1 MELKGIDVSKWQG
14 SINFKSVKAE
24 GIDFVIIKAGGSDAG
39 FYEDPMFKINY
50 AGAKAAGLKVGAYY
64 YVGSKFQGTE
74 SGIVDAKK
82 FIRIL
87 GKRSYEYPV
96 YVDVESTPQK
106 EKSGTTDAVLSFCEY
121 MEGKNYFTGI
131 YGSDV
136 STFHDRVQA
145 GRLINYTWWV
155 AGYGKEPTHNYSIW
169 QYTSSGQVNGIS
181 TRVDRDIS
189 KTDFDVIVNKHFN
202 NN

>member
-1 MELKGIDVSKWQG
+1 MKLAGIDVSRWQG
-14 SINFKSVKAE
+14 SINFKSVKAA

-50 AGAKAAGLKVGAYY
+50 AGSKDAGLKVGAYY
-64 YVGSKFQGTE
+64 YVGSKFQGTDN
-74 SGIVDAKK
+74 GIADAKK

-87 GKRSYEYPV
+87 GKRSFEYPV

-121 MEGKNYFTGI
+121 MESKNFFVGI

-155 AGYGKEPTHNYSIW
+155 AGYGKEPSHNYSVW
-169 QYTSSGQVNGIS
+169 QYTSSGSVNGIS
-181 TRVDRDIS
+181 TRVDRNIS
-189 KTDFDVIVNKHFN
+189 KTDFNVIVNKHFN

>member
-1 MELKGIDVSKWQG
+1 MELKGIDVSRWQG
-14 SINFKSVKAE
+14 SINFKSVKSA
-24 GIDFVIIKAGGSDAG
+24 GVDFVIIKAGGSDAG

-50 AGAKAAGLKVGAYY
+50 TAAKAAGLKVGAYY

-87 GKRSYEYPV
+87 GKRSFDYPV

-106 EKSGTTDAVLSFCEY
+106 EKSGTTDAILSFCEY
-121 MEGKNYFTGI
+121 MESKSFFVGI

-155 AGYGKEPTHNYSIW
+155 AGYGKEPSHNYNVW
-169 QYTSSGQVNGIS
+169 QYTSSGSVNGIS

-189 KTDFDVIVNKHFN
+189 KTDFNVIVNKHFN

>member
-1 MELKGIDVSKWQG
+1 MKLAGIDVSRWQG
-14 SINFKSVKAE
+14 SINYKSVKSA

-39 FYEDPMFKINY
+39 FYEDPLFKINY
-50 AGAKAAGLKVGAYY
+50 TGAKAAGLKVGAYY

-87 GKRSYEYPV
+87 GKRSFEYPV

-106 EKSGTTDAVLSFCEY
+106 EKAGTTDAVISFCEY
-121 MEGKNYFTGI
+121 MESKNYFTGI

-136 STFHDRVQA
+136 STFQDRVQA
-145 GRLINYTWWV
+145 DRVSSYTWWI
-155 AGYGKEPTHNYSIW
+155 AGYGKEPSHNYSVW
-169 QYTSSGQVNGIS
+169 QYTSSGSVNGIS

-189 KTDFDVIVNKHFN
+189 KTDFNVIVNKHFN

>member
-1 MELKGIDVSKWQG
+1 MKLAGIDVSRWQG
-14 SINFKSVKAE
+14 SINFKSVKSA

-82 FIRIL
+82 FIRIM
-87 GKRSYEYPV
+87 GKRSFEYPV

-121 MEGKNYFTGI
+121 MESKNFFVGI

-155 AGYGKEPTHNYSIW
+155 AGYGKEPSHNYSAW
-169 QYTSSGQVNGIS
+169 QYTSSGSVNGIS
-181 TRVDRDIS
+181 TKVDRDIS
-189 KTDFDVIVNKHFN
+189 KTDFNVIVNKHFN

>member
-1 MELKGIDVSKWQG
+1 MKLAGIDVSRWQG
-14 SINFKSVKAE
+14 SINFNSVKAA

-50 AGAKAAGLKVGAYY
+50 AAAKVAGLKVGAYY

-87 GKRSYEYPV
+87 GKRSFEYPV

-121 MEGKNYFTGI
+121 MESKNFFVGI

-155 AGYGKEPTHNYSIW
+155 AGYGKEPSHNYSIW
-169 QYTSSGQVNGIS
+169 QYTSRGSVNGIS
-181 TRVDRDIS
+181 TRVDRNIS
-189 KTDFDVIVNKHFN
+189 KTDFNVIVNKHFN

>member
-1 MELKGIDVSKWQG
+1 MKLAGIDVSRWHG
-14 SINFKSVKAE
+14 SINFKSVKAA

-39 FYEDPMFKINY
+39 FYEDPMFKSNY
-50 AGAKAAGLKVGAYY
+50 TGAKAAGLKVGAYY

-87 GKRSYEYPV
+87 GKRSFEYPV

-106 EKSGTTDAVLSFCEY
+106 EKAGTTDAVISFCKY
-121 MEGKNYFTGI
+121 MESKNYFTGI

-145 GRLINYTWWV
+145 DRLSSYTWWV
-155 AGYGKEPTHNYSIW
+155 AGYGKEPSHNYSVW
-169 QYTSSGQVNGIS
+169 QYSSSGSVIGIS
-181 TRVDRDIS
+181 TRVARDIS
-189 KTDFDVIVNKHFN
+189 KTDFNVIVNKHFN